1 LFVGAGAAIAI
12 IYSSLFGRRADAH
25 ANKILNVV
33 KSILLIG
40 SVALLTGSAV
50 FASHSALSREMLPP
64 LPQAISA
71 VGAIGLAT
79 NILFNLAWQFVD
91 NSSWQSFNSGEAT
104 DQKGMRRDLNRSAL
118 WVFITVNSLGTL
130 IGSLMRG
137 VGGVTSNN
145 ILVKMSQAVPHWNE
159 AFAIAICILV
169 FASMVSLVDVIVLAI
184 TQALVVDISI
194 LNQKMPLVRRRHA
207 RFAVL
212 LVGIFAAW
220 GVQAWVSWLGG
231 SIFNFVYIVVIAQ
244 LSLIGP
250 VLIGLLRPSKVTSRM
265 WLAILAGAVIG
276 FLSSILG
283 TVLDMATLVNGA
295 GVFAVSASIAGAVF
309 LEACA
314 YRKARAC

>member
-1 LFVGAGAAIAI
+1 
-12 IYSSLFGRRADAH
+12 
-25 ANKILNVV
+25 
-33 KSILLIG
+33 
-40 SVALLTGSAV
+40 
-50 FASHSALSREMLPP
+50 
-64 LPQAISA
+64 
-71 VGAIGLAT
+71 
-79 NILFNLAWQFVD
+79 
-91 NSSWQSFNSGEAT
+91 
-104 DQKGMRRDLNRSAL
+104 
-118 WVFITVNSLGTL
+118 
-130 IGSLMRG
+130 
-137 VGGVTSNN
+137 
-145 ILVKMSQAVPHWNE
+145 
-159 AFAIAICILV
+159 
-169 FASMVSLVDVIVLAI
+169 MVSLVDVIVLAI